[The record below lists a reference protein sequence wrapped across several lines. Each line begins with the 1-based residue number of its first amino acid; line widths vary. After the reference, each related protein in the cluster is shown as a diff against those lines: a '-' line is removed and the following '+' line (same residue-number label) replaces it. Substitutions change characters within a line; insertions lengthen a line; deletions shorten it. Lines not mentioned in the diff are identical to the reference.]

1 MGGGKKKKTISA
13 AEKQQRKEELGEVK
27 KPEKKDRGPSTVVS
41 LEIDDALLNKAL
53 STIKSSDVVTT
64 YQLATT
70 LGVRMSLA
78 RRIIKELSA
87 RGDVRVIDKFRALY
101 VVSRAAA

>member
-1 MGGGKKKKTISA
+1 MGGGKKKKTITA
-13 AEKQQRKEELGEVK
+13 AEKQRKREELGEVK
-27 KPEKKDRGPSTVVS
+27 KPEKKERSSSTFVS

-64 YQLATT
+64 YQLATA

-87 RGDVRVIDKFRALY
+87 RGDVKILDKFRALY
-101 VVSRAAA
+101 VVGK